1 MAAFDQYPKPWN
13 RTVFELSKNL
23 LVLTTFNF
31 FNSLGRTPKRK
42 LSMSGNDCP
51 TPTAGAMFQRSLSS
65 ISNESG
71 NDTSFKL
78 TMACIRCWSFMHA
91 NNMFVSLHFL
101 IFRLFPWLSDTKFCI
116 WFTFP
121 GDFEVSAIFVST
133 PGNRDQ
139 FLPTFYQINIVSL
152 VCSGR

>member
-1 MAAFDQYPKPWN
+1 MATFDQYPKQWN

-23 LVLTTFNF
+23 LVLTTFNV

-78 TMACIRCWSFMHA
+78 TVACIRCWSFMHA
-91 NNMFVSLHFL
+91 NNMSVFPSFSNFQVISLTLRHQILHLIHLPWRFWSKRHFC
-101 IFRLFPWLSDTKFCI
+101 FDARKPWPISSYILS
-116 WFTFP
+116 
-121 GDFEVSAIFVST
+121 
-133 PGNRDQ
+133 N
-139 FLPTFYQINIVSL
+139 
-152 VCSGR
+152 